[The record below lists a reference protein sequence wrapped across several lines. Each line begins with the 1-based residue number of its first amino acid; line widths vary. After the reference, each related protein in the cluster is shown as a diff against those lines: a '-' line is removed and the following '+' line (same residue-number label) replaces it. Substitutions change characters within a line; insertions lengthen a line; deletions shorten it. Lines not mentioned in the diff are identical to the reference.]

1 MNRTSKTTNKNYPPH
16 SEYNKNINVENEEL
30 GTSTYINYNPS
41 RHVAG
46 AVVAAVAAAGLL
58 DDVAPGEDCFYGEDA
73 KNLPARVAV
82 VVAVEAVAD
91 VLPPGMAMTG
101 TAVTDGNGVD
111 GSAAGAGGVA
121 VGPRLGPVDA
131 GIPVD
136 WVPVAEYCAKKKS
149 HSAPGVRDDT
159 TQSGA
164 RAKGAL
170 MIAKAPPIYLRC
182 TRHGEKK
189 EHVASLLSFL
199 PYTFFCATR
208 DA

>member
-1 MNRTSKTTNKNYPPH
+1 MS
-16 SEYNKNINVENEEL
+16 
-30 GTSTYINYNPS
+30 INYNPS

-136 WVPVAEYCAKKKS
+136 WVPVAEYCAKKKI
-149 HSAPGVRDDT
+149 T
-159 TQSGA
+159 LGA
-164 RAKGAL
+164 RRTGRHNA
-170 MIAKAPPIYLRC
+170 IWC
-182 TRHGEKK
+182 TREGSTDDCE
-189 EHVASLLSFL
+189 STTNLLKV
-199 PYTFFCATR
+199 Y
-208 DA
+208 